1 MGEADSPGSKDQADC
16 VTVFFGGND
25 AAFSNVNPHL
35 HIPLANFKSNLV
47 EICTY
52 LTSIGIPKSS
62 IILITPS
69 PVCDHLWKATCKE
82 WGLAWDRC
90 YAVTKQY
97 ADAAVQV
104 GKELDVT
111 TVDLYSSMP
120 KEQDRIKQY
129 FSDGVHFNGDGNR
142 FLAELLIPIV
152 ESKLDTETSV
162 FPEFIDVNAKC
173 PRESFR
179 LGCKALL

>member
-1 MGEADSPGSKDQADC
+1 M
-16 VTVFFGGND
+16 TVFFGAND

-35 HIPLANFKSNLV
+35 KWNQHVPLPNFKSNLV

-52 LTSIGIPKSS
+52 LTSIGIPKYS
-62 IILITPS
+62 IILITPP
-69 PVCDHLWKATCKE
+69 PVCDDLWKVACKE
-82 WGLAWDRC
+82 NSIAFDRC
-90 YAVTKQY
+90 YTVTKQY
-97 ADAAVQV
+97 ADAAVQA
-104 GKELDVT
+104 GQELDVT

-129 FSDGVHFNGDGNR
+129 FSDGVHFNSDGNQ
-142 FLAELLIPIV
+142 FLAERLIPIV

-162 FPEFIDVNAKC
+162 FPDFKDVNAKC

-179 LGCKALL
+179 LE